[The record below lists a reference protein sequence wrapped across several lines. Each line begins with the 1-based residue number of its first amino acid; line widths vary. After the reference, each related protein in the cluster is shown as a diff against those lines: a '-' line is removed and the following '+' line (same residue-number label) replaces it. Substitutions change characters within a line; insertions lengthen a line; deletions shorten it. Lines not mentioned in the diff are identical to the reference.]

1 MTYYLKIDILSND
14 SDCEGVRVINLSLQT
29 PKKDVLTFLNELRGI
44 LRKADFN
51 IDEDIVLIIKSKSGE
66 DRKYST
72 QYTLLDLDYD
82 VSDVVD
88 RLCELTVEEY
98 SESLVDKDDQNP
110 LMLFVFGKNINN
122 KLVYVKLKIKGTGQ
136 KFVLCV
142 SFHYAKAPMRF
153 PYA

>member
-29 PKKDVLTFLNELRGI
+29 PKKDVLAFLNELRGI

-88 RLCELTVEEY
+88 DCVNLL
-98 SESLVDKDDQNP
+98 L
-110 LMLFVFGKNINN
+110 KNI
-122 KLVYVKLKIKGTGQ
+122 Q
-136 KFVLCV
+136 R
-142 SFHYAKAPMRF
+142 A
-153 PYA
+153 